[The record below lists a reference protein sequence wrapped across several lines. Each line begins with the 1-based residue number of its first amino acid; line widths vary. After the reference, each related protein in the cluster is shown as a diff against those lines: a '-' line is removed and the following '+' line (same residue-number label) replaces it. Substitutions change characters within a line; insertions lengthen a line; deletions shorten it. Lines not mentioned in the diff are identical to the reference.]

1 MRDKMIEKQT
11 DVIVVG
17 SGPGGATVA
26 RELACSKAGLT
37 VTLLERGHDWRQ
49 NPLYGTYPGAMLYAD
64 RASFLF
70 TEQGL
75 NIIRPLMVGGATSM
89 YCGCAERPLPWW
101 QSKYHIDLS
110 QDAAEIIAELGIAPL
125 PASLRGVAS
134 TRLAEAAAD
143 LGMDWQPQDK
153 FMVVQRSHDDF
164 RCGAKCMLGCR
175 CGAKWNAAEYVDE
188 AVAQGIDLWTGAQ
201 VEELLWE
208 NGRIRGVTGRQAGKR
223 FRLWGEAVVLAA
235 GGIGTPLILQ
245 NSGFTQA
252 GQGMTMDTTVMVYG
266 HAPTKG
272 IGQEPPM
279 TWSWP
284 DDELG
289 VLYSTLIDPWLN
301 YPIVMLQ
308 KGPAYPLTW
317 QRWGHTYGVMI
328 KLKDEI
334 SGAVRGQNGRFTI
347 SKGLTVDDQKR
358 LACAE
363 AVAER
368 ILRQAGCNPE
378 TIFTTPLRGTH
389 PSGTVRLGEML
400 DVNLQTEITG
410 LYVCDAS
417 VFPEALARPTVLT
430 IMALGKRLARH
441 LQATV

>member
-1 MRDKMIEKQT
+1 MIEKQT
-11 DVIVVG
+11 DIIVVG

-26 RELACSKAGLT
+26 RELARSSSGLA
-37 VTLLERGHDWRQ
+37 VTLLERGRDWRQ

-70 TEQGL
+70 TQQGL
-75 NIIRPLMVGGATSM
+75 TIIRPLMVGGATSM
-89 YCGCAERPLPWW
+89 YCGCAARPLPWW
-101 QSKYHIDLS
+101 QSKYGIDLN
-110 QDAAEIIAELGIAPL
+110 QAAEEMINELRIAPL
-125 PASLRGVAS
+125 PATLRGVAS
-134 TRLAEAAAD
+134 TRIADAAAD
-143 LGMDWQPQDK
+143 LGLDWQPQDK
-153 FMVVQRSHDDF
+153 FMVPQRSHDGF
-164 RCGAKCMLGCR
+164 GCGAKCMLGCR
-175 CGAKWNAAEYVDE
+175 CGAKWNAAEIVDE
-188 AVAQGIDLWTGAQ
+188 AVQQGIDLWTGAQ
-201 VEELLWE
+201 VDEVLWQ
-208 NGRIRGVTGRQAGKR
+208 NGRVQGVRGRRAGKP
-223 FRLWGEAVVLAA
+223 FRLWGNTVVLAA

-245 NSGFTQA
+245 RSGLTQA

-266 HAPTKG
+266 HAPAKG

-279 TWSWP
+279 TWSCA

-317 QRWGHTYGVMI
+317 HRWGQTYGVMI

-334 SGAVRGQNGRFTI
+334 SGAVQAQKRGFTI
-347 SKGLTVDDQKR
+347 DKGLTVGDQQR
-358 LACAE
+358 LAQAE
-363 AVAER
+363 AVAGR
-368 ILRQAGCNPE
+368 ILRQAGCDPN

-400 DVNLQTEITG
+400 DTNLQTEIAG

-430 IMALGKRLARH
+430 ILALGKRLARH
-441 LQATV
+441 LAETRD